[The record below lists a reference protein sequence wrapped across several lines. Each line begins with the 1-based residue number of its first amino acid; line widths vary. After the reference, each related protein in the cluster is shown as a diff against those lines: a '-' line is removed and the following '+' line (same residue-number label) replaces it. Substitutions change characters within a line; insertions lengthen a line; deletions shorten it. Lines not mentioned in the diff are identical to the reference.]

1 MEYIEAKQILVP
13 TQDRLWFGSDYNMNL
28 YKGCCHGCIYCDSRS
43 RCYGILEFDKVCAKK
58 DALVLLERELRSK
71 RKKGIVA
78 SGSMTDPYN
87 PFEEELRLTR
97 GSLELINENGF
108 GVSVTTKSR
117 LITRDIDLFQKIRA
131 HSPVICGITIT
142 AADDELGKKIEPHA
156 PSSTER
162 FGTIKKLSDAGIYCG
177 VLIMPILPFI
187 TDTEENIL
195 YLVHKAKEAGARFV
209 YPTLGVTLRDNQRQ
223 YFYDR
228 LDELFPGMKERY
240 IREYGEAYYCGA
252 KQSIELYASL
262 KRECKKLGLHYR
274 MQDLVEECKKQ
285 YEFDQISFLDPIDF
299 NF

>member
-13 TQDRLWFGSDYNMNL
+13 TQDHLWFGSDYTMNL

-43 RCYGILEFDKVCAKK
+43 RCYGVTEFDRVRAKK
-58 DALVLLERELRSK
+58 DALVLLEKELRGK

-97 GSLELINENGF
+97 GSLELLNENGY
-108 GVSVTTKSR
+108 GVSVTTKST
-117 LITRDIDLFQKIRA
+117 LLTRDIDLFQKIRA

-142 AADDELGKKIEPHA
+142 AGDDELGKKIEPHA

-162 FGTIKKLSDAGIYCG
+162 FEAIKRLSAEGVYCG
-177 VLIMPILPFI
+177 ILLTPILPFI

-195 YLVHKAKEAGARFV
+195 YIIHKAKEAGAKFI
-209 YPTLGVTLRDNQRQ
+209 YPTLE

-228 LDELFPGMKERY
+228 LDELFPGMRQQY
-240 IREYGEAYYCGA
+240 IKEYGENYYCGT
-252 KQSIELYASL
+252 KKSIELYASL
-262 KRECKKLGLHYR
+262 KKECKKLGLLYR
-274 MQDLVEECKKQ
+274 MQDLVEECEEQ
-285 YEFDQISFLDPIDF
+285 YKFEQISFLDHIDL
-299 NF
+299 NL

>member
-13 TQDRLWFGSDYNMNL
+13 TQDRLWFGSDFNMNL

-58 DALVLLERELRSK
+58 DALMLLEKELRTK

-78 SGSMTDPYN
+78 AGSMTDPYN

-97 GSLELINENGF
+97 GSLELLNENGF
-108 GVSVTTKSR
+108 GVSVTTKST
-117 LITRDIDLFQKIRA
+117 LITRDIDLFQKIRV

-142 AADDELGKKIEPHA
+142 AGDDELAKKIEPHA

-162 FGTIKKLSDAGIYCG
+162 FAAIKRLSDAGIYCG
-177 VLIMPILPFI
+177 ILLTPILPFI

-195 YLVHKAKEAGARFV
+195 YLVHKAKEYGARFV
-209 YPTLGVTLRDNQRQ
+209 YPTLGVTLRDNQRE
-223 YFYDR
+223 YFFDR
-228 LDELFPGMKERY
+228 LDELFPGMKQTY
-240 IREYGEAYYCGA
+240 IREYGESYYCGA
-252 KQSIELYASL
+252 KESIELYASL
-262 KRECKKLGLHYR
+262 KKECKKLGIQYR
-274 MQDLVEECKKQ
+274 MQDLVDECKKQ
-285 YEFDQISFLDPIDF
+285 YEFDQISFFDTIDF